1 MCRRYRCVP
10 QHCPRLLSAEG
21 EASDRLGN
29 ERDTK
34 ARSDRRGR
42 ARLQSS
48 ATLTASLYQQLR
60 DADCA
65 TQRRNRYFLQEKYA
79 TADWRS
85 QAASGGDSNV
95 VRLARGWPGHG
106 NQPSGGGP
114 GAQVHGQ
121 EREDAVLTQDE
132 ARELLEKIDTFTLL
146 GLRDRALIAMMIYTF
161 GRVGAV
167 IKMRVED
174 YYTQGRRG
182 WVRLHRRDDEVAV
195 DEVERI
201 LI

>member
-1 MCRRYRCVP
+1 M
-10 QHCPRLLSAEG
+10 
-21 EASDRLGN
+21 
-29 ERDTK
+29 
-34 ARSDRRGR
+34 
-42 ARLQSS
+42 
-48 ATLTASLYQQLR
+48 
-60 DADCA
+60 
-65 TQRRNRYFLQEKYA
+65 
-79 TADWRS
+79 
-85 QAASGGDSNV
+85 
-95 VRLARGWPGHG
+95 
-106 NQPSGGGP
+106 
-114 GAQVHGQ
+114 
-121 EREDAVLTQDE
+121 LTQDE